1 MVTLEFLLM
10 VGTTL
15 MEPLD
20 IQVNLPT
27 PQQEATQQEW
37 HHHLQLEVMHH
48 LHTRQLQQEDSH
60 HLQVATQEEQ
70 QGTHHHRHSPTL
82 GSNHIL
88 EVRSV
93 FFFTI
98 MTWVSLGGDWR
109 GKDSKYFLLASYLI
123 VCQERYMSRDT

>member
-1 MVTLEFLLM
+1 MERTVTQEFLLM

-20 IQVNLPT
+20 TQVNLPT

-37 HHHLQLEVMHH
+37 HHHLQPEDMHH
-48 LHTRQLQQEDSH
+48 LHMRQLQQEDLH
-60 HLQVATQEEQ
+60 HLQVVTQEEQ

-88 EVRSV
+88 AVRSGV
-93 FFFTI
+93 FFTP
-98 MTWVSLGGDWR
+98 
-109 GKDSKYFLLASYLI
+109 
-123 VCQERYMSRDT
+123 